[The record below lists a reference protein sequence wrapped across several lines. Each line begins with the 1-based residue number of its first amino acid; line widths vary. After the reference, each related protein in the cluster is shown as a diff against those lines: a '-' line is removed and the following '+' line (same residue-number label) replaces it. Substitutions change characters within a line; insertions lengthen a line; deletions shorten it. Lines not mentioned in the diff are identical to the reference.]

1 MAKLKNRHIQMIA
14 PGGAIGTGLF
24 FGAAKSIQIT
34 GPSIIA
40 AYIIGGIVM
49 YIIMRAL
56 GEMVVAEPNSGA
68 FSHYAH
74 HYVGEY
80 LGFISGWYAWFE
92 YTIVCMLEITAVTI
106 FLDLWIPGIPHWITI
121 SAILTIFFFINIIN
135 VDVFGE
141 FEFWFAGIK
150 VFTIIAMIVFALY
163 LIFFSQSMH
172 QNIMANITNNIQ
184 HNFFAGGI
192 SGFMFSL
199 VLVVFSFGGTQF
211 VGIAA
216 ADAENPEKSVPK
228 AINGVIFRIVIF
240 YIGTLSVILCL
251 YPWNKLSAEVSPFVD
266 VFLKIGITSAAA
278 VMNVIA
284 ITAALSA
291 FNSCLYAAARM
302 LANLASKGNAPK
314 SLATINSKNIPHNA
328 VVVTCLI
335 IAITVVINY
344 LYPAEAIMYL
354 IAIATT
360 SIIVTWTT
368 ILVCHLFFRKK
379 NPNLEYKLPFY
390 PFSNWFAIIF
400 LLMVIVIMTQ
410 MSDMKFAVQLMPIFI
425 ILLSICY
432 WIKKKVINR

>member
-14 PGGAIGTGLF
+14 LGGAIGTGLF
-24 FGAAKSIQIT
+24 FGAAKSIQTT

-74 HYVGEY
+74 KYVGEY

-121 SAILTIFFFINIIN
+121 SAILLIFFFINIVN
-135 VDVFGE
+135 VDIFGE

-150 VFTIIAMIVFALY
+150 VFTIIAMILFALY
-163 LIFFSQSMH
+163 LIFFNASMH
-172 QNIMANITNNIQ
+172 QSVIENFSQNIQ
-184 HNFFAGGI
+184 HNFFAHGT
-192 SGFMFSL
+192 SGFLFSL

-216 ADAENPEKSVPK
+216 ADADNPEKSVPK

-251 YPWNKLSAEVSPFVD
+251 YPWSVRFHRV
-266 VFLKIGITSAAA
+266 VY
-278 VMNVIA
+278 
-284 ITAALSA
+284 
-291 FNSCLYAAARM
+291 SC
-302 LANLASKGNAPK
+302 
-314 SLATINSKNIPHNA
+314 
-328 VVVTCLI
+328 
-335 IAITVVINY
+335 
-344 LYPAEAIMYL
+344 
-354 IAIATT
+354 
-360 SIIVTWTT
+360 
-368 ILVCHLFFRKK
+368 
-379 NPNLEYKLPFY
+379 
-390 PFSNWFAIIF
+390 
-400 LLMVIVIMTQ
+400 
-410 MSDMKFAVQLMPIFI
+410 
-425 ILLSICY
+425 
-432 WIKKKVINR
+432 

>member
-14 PGGAIGTGLF
+14 LGGAIGTGLF
-24 FGAAKSIQIT
+24 FGAAKSIQTT

-74 HYVGEY
+74 KYVGEY

-121 SAILTIFFFINIIN
+121 SAILLIFFFINIVN
-135 VDVFGE
+135 VDIFGE

-150 VFTIIAMIVFALY
+150 VFTIIAMILFALY
-163 LIFFSQSMH
+163 LIFFNASMH
-172 QNIMANITNNIQ
+172 QSVIENFSQNIQ
-184 HNFFAGGI
+184 HNFFAHGT
-192 SGFMFSL
+192 SGFLFSL

-216 ADAENPEKSVPK
+216 ADADNPEKSVPK

-251 YPWNKLSAEVSPFVD
+251 YPWSKLSSDVSPFVD
-266 VFLKIGITSAAA
+266 VFLKIGINSAAGI
-278 VMNVIA
+278 MNLVA
-284 ITAALSA
+284 ITVALSA

-302 LANLASKGNAPK
+302 MANLASKGSAPHGLSK
-314 SLATINSKNIPHNA
+314 IDSKNIPHNA
-328 VVVTCLI
+328 VVFTCII
-335 IAITVVINY
+335 IAITVLINY
-344 LYPAEAIMYL
+344 LYPDQAIMYL
-354 IAIATT
+354 IAVATT

-368 ILVCHLFFRKK
+368 ILICHLFFRHK
-379 NPNLEYKLPFY
+379 NPNLKYKLPLY
-390 PFSNWFAIIF
+390 PFTNWLAILF
-400 LLMVIVIMTQ
+400 LLMVIGIMTQ
-410 MSDMKFAVQLMPIFI
+410 MDDMKFAVHLLPFI
-425 ILLSICY
+425 IAALSIGY
-432 WIKKKVINR
+432 WIKKKLITK